1 MHNRITNDSV
11 IAGYFA
17 RTSND
22 ATLAKSSYCQNAG
35 KRRRNRAGV
44 SFDSGIRRASVIK
57 GTRCGPNDTGVRPRC
72 REAMLFSPREA
83 IKIWI
88 KIPRRMR
95 KRINTPAAR
104 APRRSSADPINDY
117 VYSRQIY
124 PRNRRFTT
132 APYII
137 TPAVLSPPR
146 GCAPVGS

>member
-1 MHNRITNDSV
+1 MRLSQNPFIVR
-11 IAGYFA
+11 
-17 RTSND
+17 RWEK
-22 ATLAKSSYCQNAG
+22 TLESS
-35 KRRRNRAGV
+35 GV
-44 SFDSGIRRASVIK
+44 SFDSRIRRASAIK
-57 GTRCGPNDTGVRPRC
+57 GTRCGLNDIGVRPRC

-104 APRRSSADPINDY
+104 AQAQPGGSDKRLRVAN
-117 VYSRQIY
+117 RQIY